1 MESTIEAFF
10 HKNIIYPNDV
20 KRRLNTIRTLD
31 LKLQTKREEFDDLKQ
46 KIK

>member
-10 HKNIIYPNDV
+10 HNNIIYPNDV